1 MKKAYRQPMV
11 TFVEIAVT
19 SVLAV
24 SGDAEGPG
32 SSVGSGTVDPGN
44 AWAGEARNDWANI
57 WDGI

>member
-1 MKKAYRQPMV
+1 MV
-11 TFVEIAVT
+11 TFVEIAVS